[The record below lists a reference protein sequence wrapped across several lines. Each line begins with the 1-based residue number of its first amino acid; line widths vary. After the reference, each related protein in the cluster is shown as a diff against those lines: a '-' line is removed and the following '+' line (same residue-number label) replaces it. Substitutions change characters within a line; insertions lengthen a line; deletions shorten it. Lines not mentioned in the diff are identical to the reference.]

1 MPVQVKREVG
11 IITLPLKTN
20 STFHK
25 VRIQR
30 KDYYSLGYRQLGLSD
45 KSALLQFGEEKD
57 FEWYREFF
65 N

>member
-11 IITLPLKTN
+11 IVTLPLNTN
-20 STFHK
+20 STFHE

-45 KSALLQFGEEKD
+45 TSALL
-57 FEWYREFF
+57 
-65 N
+65 